1 MVPVIF
7 SAVLITCCRALPVLG
22 RARAMPVRII
32 FRVCSKFNFDLFF
45 TRAFFTVCFTGAAIF
60 SRLSVYYMRYRSYL
74 SLCLIYLHLAA
85 IEMII
90 LARWTFGTVLGL
102 LKRSSLRF
110 TLLHWVKLTDSKT
123 GPKGNLLGPS
133 DTLTSRLFGLHPGQ
147 VLGTLCRTNPEP
159 TRDNTGWD
167 KRYW

>member
-7 SAVLITCCRALPVLG
+7 RAVLITCCRALPVLG
-22 RARAMPVRII
+22 RARAVPVRII

-45 TRAFFTVCFTGAAIF
+45 TRAFFTVCFTGAVIF
-60 SRLSVYYMRYRSYL
+60 SQVSAYYTWYRSYL
-74 SLCLIYLHLAA
+74 PLCLTCIHPAA
-85 IEMII
+85 IKMII

-102 LKRSSLRF
+102 RKRSSLRF
-110 TLLHWVKLTDSKT
+110 TFLHWVKLTDSKT

-133 DTLTSRLFGLHPGQ
+133 GTLTSRLFGLHPGQ